1 MKKTLF
7 ALACTYGILAGTVHG
22 QKVPHNY
29 SLFSDKRSK
38 SVDDIVTVLVLED
51 AQARNRAM
59 TDNQKDSKIGMQSSA
74 GSGAADFV
82 PGFGVSNESSVDF
95 RGIGRNDRSGTL
107 KAKVTARVI
116 RVLDNGSLVIQGQ
129 KAVEINK
136 EKEVLQVSG
145 IIRPEDI
152 LGDNTVYS
160 FNIAEAH
167 IAYVGNGVMS
177 STANPG
183 FLTRFFNWL
192 F

>member
-1 MKKTLF
+1 MLKHLMVWF
-7 ALACTYGILAGTVHG
+7 GAAGILAGAVCA

-38 SVDDIVTVLVLED
+38 GVDDIVTVLVMES

-59 TDNQKDSKIGMQSSA
+59 TDNEKSSRIGMQSSA
-74 GSGAADFV
+74 GTGAADFV

-116 RVLDNGSLVIQGQ
+116 RVLDNGNLVVQGQ
-129 KAVEINK
+129 KEVEMNK
-136 EKEVLQVSG
+136 EKEILQVSG

-152 LGDNTVYS
+152 MGDNTVYS

-177 STANPG
+177 SSANPG